1 MKLLWKL
8 STHVW
13 NESIKRL
20 PASFVTC
27 QIGKIRTNRDRSR
40 YPSRLTPYVVIER
53 TQAMS
58 KKKILVVD
66 DTDWNRELLVQLL
79 EEDYEILQA
88 IDGAEGV
95 RMTEENKPDL
105 ILMDLGMPVMDGW
118 EATRKIKANAGLKN
132 IPIIAV
138 TSHAMVGDEIEA
150 RKAGCDDYLPKP
162 IDENELMKKI
172 KKLIT

>member
-1 MKLLWKL
+1 MA
-8 STHVW
+8 
-13 NESIKRL
+13 R
-20 PASFVTC
+20 
-27 QIGKIRTNRDRSR
+27 
-40 YPSRLTPYVVIER
+40 
-53 TQAMS
+53 
-58 KKKILVVD
+58 KKILVVD
-66 DTDWNRELLVQLL
+66 DTDWNRDLLVQLL
-79 EEDYEILQA
+79 EEDYEVFQA
-88 IDGAEGV
+88 VDDAEDV

-118 EATRKIKANAGLKN
+118 EATRKIKANSELKS

-172 KKLIT
+172 KKFVA